1 MSSELTPEPSPSKF
15 RPKSDT
21 AFFLGL
27 GSLGGFYL
35 FLILALILAL
45 VIVPRW
51 GKSDE
56 TKLLL
61 MAPSLKEAVD
71 YLEAASKKA
80 GGTDMVK
87 EVGKALEEAG
97 QLAEFKSDGRS
108 KSDLVKHIA
117 SEARTLASIKLS
129 ELTRKA
135 KAGNVSVGKEI
146 DQARNSLL
154 NAVAF
159 DRPSDYS
166 AVFNDPGIRSSAKLS
181 FVSCTISALLS
192 LWVAVPIGYAM
203 SRFQFRGKNFIDTTL
218 DVPIVLPP
226 LVIGLGLLILFNNIS
241 FGAMDVVYFD
251 RDGSEYIVQEN
262 RTMERMI
269 KQVGASLGFQWR
281 ITNGA
286 AGVVLAQ
293 FMVACAFAVR
303 TMRNTFDQI
312 SPRQEEVAM
321 TLGSSRGQ
329 AFWSIV
335 LPQGYRGLLAAGTLA
350 WARSLGEFGPILIFC
365 GINAHR
371 TEVMS
376 SSVYLQFSI
385 GEIEK
390 AAVVSLLM
398 IVLAFMV
405 LLLVRYLGKSDAM
418 PHR

>member
-1 MSSELTPEPSPSKF
+1 MSSTPAPDSPSHF

-21 AFFLGL
+21 TFFFGL
-27 GSLGGFYL
+27 GALGGFYL
-35 FLILALILAL
+35 FLIISLILAL

-51 GKSDE
+51 GKSNE

-61 MAPSLKEAVD
+61 MSPSIEEAIK
-71 YLEAASKKA
+71 YLESANQKA
-80 GGTDMVK
+80 NGTV
-87 EVGKALEEAG
+87 VATGLEQSLQETR
-97 QLAEFKSDGRS
+97 LLIDPPFDRRS
-108 KSDLVKHIA
+108 KADRINYIA
-117 SEARTLASIKLS
+117 TEARSLANIKLS
-129 ELTRKA
+129 ELVKKA
-135 KAGNVSVGKEI
+135 DAVNVDIGGELGLAK
-146 DQARNSLL
+146 NSLL
-154 NAVAF
+154 DAVAI

-166 AVFNDPGIRSSAKLS
+166 AVFNDPRIRSSAKLS

-192 LWVAVPIGYAM
+192 LWVAVPIGYTM
-203 SRFQFRGKNFIDTTL
+203 SRFQFRGKNFIDTIL

-241 FGAMDVVYFD
+241 FGTMDVTYFD
-251 RDGSEYIVQEN
+251 RDGSQYIVQEN
-262 RTMERMI
+262 RTIERMI
-269 KQVGASLGFQWR
+269 KQAGESFGLQLR

-321 TLGSSRGQ
+321 TLGSSRGE

-335 LPQGYRGLLAAGTLA
+335 LPQGYRGLMAAGTLA

-398 IVLAFMV
+398 IALAFVV
-405 LLLVRYLGKSDAM
+405 LLLVRNLGKSDTA
-418 PHR
+418 PQR

>member
-1 MSSELTPEPSPSKF
+1 MSSTPTSDSPSHF

-21 AFFLGL
+21 TFFFGL
-27 GSLGGFYL
+27 GTLGGFYL
-35 FLILALILAL
+35 FLIISLILAL

-61 MAPSLKEAVD
+61 MSPSIREAIKYLESANQKANGTDVATGLEQALKETRLLID
-71 YLEAASKKA
+71 PS
-80 GGTDMVK
+80 
-87 EVGKALEEAG
+87 
-97 QLAEFKSDGRS
+97 FDGRS
-108 KSDLVKHIA
+108 EADRINYLA
-117 SEARTLASIKLS
+117 TEARSLANIKLS
-129 ELTRKA
+129 ELVKKA
-135 KAGNVSVGKEI
+135 DAVNVDIGRELGLAK
-146 DQARNSLL
+146 NSLL
-154 NAVAF
+154 DAVAI

-166 AVFNDPGIRSSAKLS
+166 AVFNDPRIRSSAKLS

-192 LWVAVPIGYAM
+192 LWVAVPIGYTM
-203 SRFQFRGKNFIDTTL
+203 SRFQFRGKNFIDTIL

-241 FGAMDVVYFD
+241 FGTMDITYFD

-262 RTMERMI
+262 RTIERMI
-269 KQVGASLGFQWR
+269 KQAGESLGLQLR

-321 TLGSSRGQ
+321 TLGSSRGE

-335 LPQGYRGLLAAGTLA
+335 LPQGYRGLMAAGTLA

-398 IVLAFMV
+398 IALAFVV
-405 LLLVRYLGKSDAM
+405 LLLVRNLGKSDSA
-418 PHR
+418 PQR

>member
-1 MSSELTPEPSPSKF
+1 MSSTPTPDSPSHF

-21 AFFLGL
+21 TFFFGL
-27 GSLGGFYL
+27 GTLGGFYL
-35 FLILALILAL
+35 FLIISLILAL

-61 MAPSLKEAVD
+61 MSPSIEEAIK
-71 YLEAASKKA
+71 YLESANQKA
-80 GGTDMVK
+80 NGTVVAIGL
-87 EVGKALEEAG
+87 EQALQETR
-97 QLAEFKSDGRS
+97 LLIDPPFDGRS
-108 KSDLVKHIA
+108 KADRINYIA
-117 SEARTLASIKLS
+117 TEARSLANIKLS
-129 ELTRKA
+129 ELVKKA
-135 KAGNVSVGKEI
+135 DVVNVDIGGELGLAK
-146 DQARNSLL
+146 NSLL
-154 NAVAF
+154 DAVAI

-166 AVFNDPGIRSSAKLS
+166 AVFNDPRIRSSAKLS

-192 LWVAVPIGYAM
+192 LWVAVPIGYTM
-203 SRFQFRGKNFIDTTL
+203 SRFQFRGKNFIDTIL

-241 FGAMDVVYFD
+241 FGTMDVTYFD
-251 RDGSEYIVQEN
+251 RDGSQYIVQEN
-262 RTMERMI
+262 RTIERMI
-269 KQVGASLGFQWR
+269 KQAGESFDLQLR

-321 TLGSSRGQ
+321 TLGSSRGE

-335 LPQGYRGLLAAGTLA
+335 LPQGYRGLMAAGTLA

-398 IVLAFMV
+398 IALAFVV
-405 LLLVRYLGKSDAM
+405 LLLVRNLGKSDSA
-418 PHR
+418 PQR

>member
-1 MSSELTPEPSPSKF
+1 MSSTPTPDSPSQF

-21 AFFLGL
+21 AFFFGL

-35 FLILALILAL
+35 FLIISLILAL

-61 MAPSLKEAVD
+61 MSPSIKEAIK
-71 YLEAASKKA
+71 YLEAANQKANGTVVAIGLEQALKK
-80 GGTDMVK
+80 TRLLD
-87 EVGKALEEAG
+87 ESP
-97 QLAEFKSDGRS
+97 FDGRS
-108 KSDLVKHIA
+108 KPDQINYIA
-117 SEARTLASIKLS
+117 TEARSLANIKLS
-129 ELTRKA
+129 ELA
-135 KAGNVSVGKEI
+135 KEAEAGNVDIERELGLAK
-146 DQARNSLL
+146 NSLL
-154 NAVAF
+154 DAVAI

-166 AVFNDPGIRSSAKLS
+166 AVFNDPRIRSSAKLS

-192 LWVAVPIGYAM
+192 LWVAVPIGYTM
-203 SRFQFRGKNFIDTTL
+203 SRFQFRGKNFIDTIL

-241 FGAMDVVYFD
+241 FGTMDVTYFD
-251 RDGSEYIVQEN
+251 RDGSQYIVQEN
-262 RTMERMI
+262 RTIERMI
-269 KQVGASLGFQWR
+269 KQAGESFGLQLR

-321 TLGSSRGQ
+321 TLGSSRGE

-335 LPQGYRGLLAAGTLA
+335 LPQGYRGLMAAGTLA

-398 IVLAFMV
+398 IALAFVV
-405 LLLVRYLGKSDAM
+405 LLLVRNLGKSDAA
-418 PHR
+418 PQR

>member
-1 MSSELTPEPSPSKF
+1 MSSQLTPEPSSFKY

-61 MAPSLKEAVD
+61 MAPSLGEAVD
-71 YLEAASKKA
+71 YMEVASKKA
-80 GGTDMVK
+80 GGTDMAK
-87 EVGKALEEAG
+87 EVSKAHEEAR
-97 QLAEFKSDGRS
+97 QLAELKSDGRS
-108 KSDLVKHIA
+108 RSGLVKHVA
-117 SEARTLASIKLS
+117 SEARTLANIKFS
-129 ELTRKA
+129 ELEGKA
-135 KAGNVSVGKEI
+135 RARNVDVGKEI

-154 NAVAF
+154 NAVAY

-166 AVFNDPGIRSSAKLS
+166 AVFNDSRIRSSAKLS

-203 SRFQFRGKNFIDTTL
+203 SRFNFLGKNFIDTIL

-241 FGAMDVVYFD
+241 FGVMDVVYFD

-262 RTMERMI
+262 RTIERII
-269 KQVGASLGFQWR
+269 KQFGASLGLQLR

>member
-1 MSSELTPEPSPSKF
+1 MSSTPTPDSPSHF

-21 AFFLGL
+21 TFFFGL
-27 GSLGGFYL
+27 GTLGGFYL
-35 FLILALILAL
+35 FLIISLILAL

-61 MAPSLKEAVD
+61 MSPSIREAIKYLESANQKANGTDVATGLEQALKETRLLID
-71 YLEAASKKA
+71 PS
-80 GGTDMVK
+80 
-87 EVGKALEEAG
+87 
-97 QLAEFKSDGRS
+97 FDGRS
-108 KSDLVKHIA
+108 EADRINYLA
-117 SEARTLASIKLS
+117 TEARSLANIKLS
-129 ELTRKA
+129 ELVKKA
-135 KAGNVSVGKEI
+135 DAVNVDIGRELGLAK
-146 DQARNSLL
+146 NSLL
-154 NAVAF
+154 DAVAI

-166 AVFNDPGIRSSAKLS
+166 AVFNDPRIRSSAKLS

-192 LWVAVPIGYAM
+192 LWVAVPIGYTM
-203 SRFQFRGKNFIDTTL
+203 SRFQFRGKNFIDTIL

-241 FGAMDVVYFD
+241 FGTMDITYFD

-262 RTMERMI
+262 RTIERMI
-269 KQVGASLGFQWR
+269 KQAGESLGLQLR

-321 TLGSSRGQ
+321 TLGSSRGE

-335 LPQGYRGLLAAGTLA
+335 LPQGYRGLMAAGTLA

-398 IVLAFMV
+398 IALAFVV
-405 LLLVRYLGKSDAM
+405 LLLVRNLGKSDSA
-418 PHR
+418 PQR

>member
-1 MSSELTPEPSPSKF
+1 MSSTPTPDSPSQF

-21 AFFLGL
+21 AFFFGL

-35 FLILALILAL
+35 FLIISLILAL

-61 MAPSLKEAVD
+61 MSPSIREAIK
-71 YLEAASKKA
+71 YLEAANQKA
-80 GGTDMVK
+80 NGTVVAIGLEQALK
-87 EVGKALEEAG
+87 ETRLLDEPP
-97 QLAEFKSDGRS
+97 FDGRS
-108 KSDLVKHIA
+108 KADRINYISA
-117 SEARTLASIKLS
+117 EARSLANIKLS
-129 ELTRKA
+129 ELVKKA
-135 KAGNVSVGKEI
+135 ESGNVDIERELGLAK
-146 DQARNSLL
+146 NSLL
-154 NAVAF
+154 DAVAI

-166 AVFNDPGIRSSAKLS
+166 AVFNDPRIRSSAKLS

-192 LWVAVPIGYAM
+192 LWVAVPIGYTM
-203 SRFQFRGKNFIDTTL
+203 SRFQFRGKNFIDTIL

-241 FGAMDVVYFD
+241 FGTMDVTYFD
-251 RDGSEYIVQEN
+251 RNGSQYIVQEN
-262 RTMERMI
+262 RTIERMI
-269 KQVGASLGFQWR
+269 KQAGESFGLQLR

-321 TLGSSRGQ
+321 TLGSSRGE

-335 LPQGYRGLLAAGTLA
+335 LPQGYRGLMAAGTLA

-398 IVLAFMV
+398 IALAFVV
-405 LLLVRYLGKSDAM
+405 LLLVRNLGKSDAA
-418 PHR
+418 PQR

>member
-1 MSSELTPEPSPSKF
+1 MSSTATPDPLPSKF

-21 AFFLGL
+21 TFFFGL

-45 VIVPRW
+45 AIVPRW

-61 MAPSLKEAVD
+61 MTPSIKEAVS
-71 YLEAASKKA
+71 YLEAASKKSN
-80 GGTDMVK
+80 GTVVAD
-87 EVGKALEEAG
+87 GLDKALEEVR
-97 QLAEFKSDGRS
+97 QLVNLNPEGRS
-108 KSDLVKHIA
+108 KSEWVKHIA
-117 SEARTLASIKLS
+117 SEARTLANIKLS
-129 ELTRKA
+129 DLAKKA
-135 KAGNVSVGKEI
+135 EAGKVDIDREI
-146 DQARNSLL
+146 DQAKNSLL
-154 NAVAF
+154 NAVAIH
-159 DRPSDYS
+159 RPSDYS
-166 AVFNDPGIRSSAKLS
+166 AVFNDPRIRSSAKLS

-192 LWVAVPIGYAM
+192 LWVAVPIGYTM
-203 SRFQFRGKNFIDTTL
+203 SRFQFRGKNFIDTIL

-241 FGAMDVVYFD
+241 FGTMDVVYFD
-251 RDGSEYIVQEN
+251 HDGSQYIVQEN
-262 RTMERMI
+262 RTIERMI
-269 KQVGASLGFQWR
+269 KQAGASLGFQLR
-281 ITNGA
+281 VTNGA
-286 AGVVLAQ
+286 VGVILAQ
-293 FMVACAFAVR
+293 FMVACAFAIR

-321 TLGSSRGQ
+321 TLGSSRGE

-398 IVLAFMV
+398 IALAFVV
-405 LLLVRYLGKSDAM
+405 LLLVRNLGKSDAM
-418 PHR
+418 PNR

>member
-1 MSSELTPEPSPSKF
+1 MSSTPTPDSPSHF

-21 AFFLGL
+21 TFFFGL
-27 GSLGGFYL
+27 GTLGGFYL
-35 FLILALILAL
+35 FLIISLILAL

-61 MAPSLKEAVD
+61 MSPSIREAIKYLESANQKANGTDVATGLEQALKETRLLID
-71 YLEAASKKA
+71 PS
-80 GGTDMVK
+80 
-87 EVGKALEEAG
+87 
-97 QLAEFKSDGRS
+97 FDGRS
-108 KSDLVKHIA
+108 EADRINYLA
-117 SEARTLASIKLS
+117 TEARSLANIKLS
-129 ELTRKA
+129 ELVKKA
-135 KAGNVSVGKEI
+135 DAVNVDIGRELGLAK
-146 DQARNSLL
+146 NSLL
-154 NAVAF
+154 DAVAI

-166 AVFNDPGIRSSAKLS
+166 AVFNDPRIRSSAKLS
-181 FVSCTISALLS
+181 FASCTISALLS
-192 LWVAVPIGYAM
+192 LWVAVPIGYTM
-203 SRFQFRGKNFIDTTL
+203 SRFQFRGKNFIDTIL

-241 FGAMDVVYFD
+241 FGTMDITYFD

-262 RTMERMI
+262 RTIERMI
-269 KQVGASLGFQWR
+269 KQAGESLGLQLR

-321 TLGSSRGQ
+321 TLGSSRGE

-335 LPQGYRGLLAAGTLA
+335 LPQGYRGLMAAGTLA

-398 IVLAFMV
+398 IALAFVV
-405 LLLVRYLGKSDAM
+405 LLLVRNLGKSDSA
-418 PHR
+418 PQR

>member
-1 MSSELTPEPSPSKF
+1 MSSTPTPDSPSHF

-21 AFFLGL
+21 TFFFGL
-27 GSLGGFYL
+27 GTLGGFYL
-35 FLILALILAL
+35 LLIISLILAL

-61 MAPSLKEAVD
+61 MSPSIREAIK
-71 YLEAASKKA
+71 YLESANQKA
-80 GGTDMVK
+80 NGTVVATGL
-87 EVGKALEEAG
+87 EQALEETR
-97 QLAEFKSDGRS
+97 LLIDPPFDGRS
-108 KSDLVKHIA
+108 KEDPINYLA
-117 SEARTLASIKLS
+117 TEARSLANIKLS
-129 ELTRKA
+129 ELVKKA
-135 KAGNVSVGKEI
+135 DAVNVDIGRELGLAK
-146 DQARNSLL
+146 NSLL
-154 NAVAF
+154 DAVAI

-166 AVFNDPGIRSSAKLS
+166 AVFNDPRIRSSAKLS

-192 LWVAVPIGYAM
+192 LWVAVPIGYTM
-203 SRFQFRGKNFIDTTL
+203 SRFQFRGKNFIDSIL

-241 FGAMDVVYFD
+241 FGTMDITYFD
-251 RDGSEYIVQEN
+251 RDGSQYIIQEN
-262 RTMERMI
+262 RTIERMI
-269 KQVGASLGFQWR
+269 KQAGESFGLQLR

-321 TLGSSRGQ
+321 TLGSSRSE

-335 LPQGYRGLLAAGTLA
+335 LPQGYRGLMAAGTLA

-398 IVLAFMV
+398 IALAFVV
-405 LLLVRYLGKSDAM
+405 LLLVRNLGKSDSA
-418 PHR
+418 PQR

>member
-1 MSSELTPEPSPSKF
+1 MSSTPTSDSPSHF

-21 AFFLGL
+21 TFFFGL
-27 GSLGGFYL
+27 GTLGGFYL
-35 FLILALILAL
+35 FLIISLILAL

-61 MAPSLKEAVD
+61 MSPSIREAIKYLESANQKANGTDVATGLEQALKETRLLID
-71 YLEAASKKA
+71 PS
-80 GGTDMVK
+80 
-87 EVGKALEEAG
+87 
-97 QLAEFKSDGRS
+97 FDGRS
-108 KSDLVKHIA
+108 EADRINYLA
-117 SEARTLASIKLS
+117 TEARSLANIKLS
-129 ELTRKA
+129 ELVKKA
-135 KAGNVSVGKEI
+135 DAVNVDIGRELGLAK
-146 DQARNSLL
+146 NSLL
-154 NAVAF
+154 DAVAI

-166 AVFNDPGIRSSAKLS
+166 AVFNDPRIRSSAKLS
-181 FVSCTISALLS
+181 FASCTISALLS
-192 LWVAVPIGYAM
+192 LWVAVPIGYTM
-203 SRFQFRGKNFIDTTL
+203 SRFQFRGKNFIDTIL

-241 FGAMDVVYFD
+241 FGTMDITYFD

-262 RTMERMI
+262 RTIERMI
-269 KQVGASLGFQWR
+269 KQAGESLGLQLR

-321 TLGSSRGQ
+321 TLGSSRGE

-335 LPQGYRGLLAAGTLA
+335 LPQGYRGLMAAGTLA

-398 IVLAFMV
+398 IALAFVV
-405 LLLVRYLGKSDAM
+405 LLLVRNLGKSDSA
-418 PHR
+418 PQR

>member
-1 MSSELTPEPSPSKF
+1 MSSTPTPDSPSQF

-21 AFFLGL
+21 AFFFGL

-35 FLILALILAL
+35 FLIISLILAL

-61 MAPSLKEAVD
+61 MSPSIKEAIK
-71 YLEAASKKA
+71 YLEAANQKA
-80 GGTDMVK
+80 NGTVVAIGLEQALK
-87 EVGKALEEAG
+87 ETRLLGESP
-97 QLAEFKSDGRS
+97 FDGRS
-108 KSDLVKHIA
+108 KADRINYIATEARSLANIKLSDLVKKAESGNVDI
-117 SEARTLASIKLS
+117 ES
-129 ELTRKA
+129 ELGLA
-135 KAGNVSVGKEI
+135 K
-146 DQARNSLL
+146 NSLL
-154 NAVAF
+154 DAVAI

-166 AVFNDPGIRSSAKLS
+166 AVFNDPRIRSSAKLS

-192 LWVAVPIGYAM
+192 LWVAVPIGYTM
-203 SRFQFRGKNFIDTTL
+203 SRFQFRGKNFIDTIL

-241 FGAMDVVYFD
+241 FGAMDVTYFD
-251 RDGSEYIVQEN
+251 RDGSQYIVQEN
-262 RTMERMI
+262 RTIERMI
-269 KQVGASLGFQWR
+269 KQAGESFGLQLR

-321 TLGSSRGQ
+321 TLGSSRGE

-335 LPQGYRGLLAAGTLA
+335 LPQGYRGLMAAGTLA

-398 IVLAFMV
+398 IALAFVV
-405 LLLVRYLGKSDAM
+405 LLLVRNLGKSDAA
-418 PHR
+418 PQR

>member
-1 MSSELTPEPSPSKF
+1 MSSTPTPDSPSHF

-21 AFFLGL
+21 TFFFGL
-27 GSLGGFYL
+27 GTLGGFYL
-35 FLILALILAL
+35 FLIISLILAL

-61 MAPSLKEAVD
+61 MSPSIEEAIK
-71 YLEAASKKA
+71 YLESANQKA
-80 GGTDMVK
+80 NGTVVATGL
-87 EVGKALEEAG
+87 EQALQETR
-97 QLAEFKSDGRS
+97 LLIDPPFDGRS
-108 KSDLVKHIA
+108 KADRINYIA
-117 SEARTLASIKLS
+117 TEARSLANIKLS
-129 ELTRKA
+129 ELVKKA
-135 KAGNVSVGKEI
+135 DAVNVDISGELGLAK
-146 DQARNSLL
+146 NSLL
-154 NAVAF
+154 DAVAI

-166 AVFNDPGIRSSAKLS
+166 AVFNDPRIRSSAKLS

-192 LWVAVPIGYAM
+192 LWVAVPIGYTM
-203 SRFQFRGKNFIDTTL
+203 SRFQFRGKNFIDTIL

-241 FGAMDVVYFD
+241 FGTMDVTYFD
-251 RDGSEYIVQEN
+251 RDGSQYIVQEN
-262 RTMERMI
+262 RTIERMI
-269 KQVGASLGFQWR
+269 KQAGESFGLQLR

-321 TLGSSRGQ
+321 TLGSSRGE

-335 LPQGYRGLLAAGTLA
+335 LPQGYRGLMAAGTLA

-398 IVLAFMV
+398 IALAFVV
-405 LLLVRYLGKSDAM
+405 LLLVRNLGKSDTA
-418 PHR
+418 PQR

>member
-1 MSSELTPEPSPSKF
+1 MSSTPTSDSPSHF

-21 AFFLGL
+21 TFFFGL
-27 GSLGGFYL
+27 GTLGGFYL
-35 FLILALILAL
+35 FLIISLILAL

-61 MAPSLKEAVD
+61 MSPSIREAIKYLESANQKANGTVVATGLEQALKETRLLID
-71 YLEAASKKA
+71 PS
-80 GGTDMVK
+80 
-87 EVGKALEEAG
+87 
-97 QLAEFKSDGRS
+97 FDGRS
-108 KSDLVKHIA
+108 EADRINYLA
-117 SEARTLASIKLS
+117 TEARSLANIKLS
-129 ELTRKA
+129 ELVKKA
-135 KAGNVSVGKEI
+135 DAVNVDIGRELGLAK
-146 DQARNSLL
+146 NSLL
-154 NAVAF
+154 DAVAI

-166 AVFNDPGIRSSAKLS
+166 AVFNDPRIRSSAKLS

-192 LWVAVPIGYAM
+192 LWVAVPIGYTM
-203 SRFQFRGKNFIDTTL
+203 SRFQFRGKNFIDTIL

-241 FGAMDVVYFD
+241 FGTMDITYFD

-262 RTMERMI
+262 RTIERMI
-269 KQVGASLGFQWR
+269 KQAGESLGLQLR

-321 TLGSSRGQ
+321 TLGSSRGE

-335 LPQGYRGLLAAGTLA
+335 LPQGYRGLMAAGTLA

-398 IVLAFMV
+398 IALAFVV
-405 LLLVRYLGKSDAM
+405 LLLVRNLGKSDSA
-418 PHR
+418 PQR

>member
-1 MSSELTPEPSPSKF
+1 MSSLTSPAPSPSPF

-21 AFFLGL
+21 PFFFGL

-45 VIVPRW
+45 AIVPRW

-61 MAPSLKEAVD
+61 MGQS
-71 YLEAASKKA
+71 
-80 GGTDMVK
+80 
-87 EVGKALEEAG
+87 LEEAVSHLKLASKNASGTNLDQEVEDTLTEAKKLADLKPDG
-97 QLAEFKSDGRS
+97 QS
-108 KSDLVKHIA
+108 KAGLVKQTTT
-117 SEARTLASIKLS
+117 EARALANIRLS
-129 ELTRKA
+129 ELVKKA
-135 KAGNVSVGKEI
+135 ETEKVDIVKDI
-146 DQARNSLL
+146 DQAKNSLL

-159 DRPSDYS
+159 DRPSDYA
-166 AVFNDPGIRSSAKLS
+166 AVFNDPGIRASAKLS

-192 LWVAVPIGYAM
+192 LWVAAPIGYTM
-203 SRFQFRGKNFIDTTL
+203 SRFQFRGKNFIDTIL

-241 FGAMDVVYFD
+241 FGTMEVVYFD
-251 RDGSEYIVQEN
+251 RDGSQYIVQEN
-262 RTMERMI
+262 RTIERMI
-269 KQVGASLGFQWR
+269 QQVGASIGFQMR

-321 TLGSSRGQ
+321 TLGSSRGE
-329 AFWSIV
+329 AFWNIV

-398 IVLAFMV
+398 IALAFVV
-405 LLLVRYLGKSDAM
+405 LLLVRNLGKSDAM
-418 PHR
+418 PNR

>member
-1 MSSELTPEPSPSKF
+1 MSSTPTPDSPSHF

-21 AFFLGL
+21 TFFFGL
-27 GSLGGFYL
+27 GTLGGFYL
-35 FLILALILAL
+35 FLIISLILAL

-61 MAPSLKEAVD
+61 MSPSIREAIKYLESANQKANGTDVATGLEQALKETRLLID
-71 YLEAASKKA
+71 PS
-80 GGTDMVK
+80 
-87 EVGKALEEAG
+87 
-97 QLAEFKSDGRS
+97 FDGRS
-108 KSDLVKHIA
+108 EADRINYLA
-117 SEARTLASIKLS
+117 TEARSLANIKLS
-129 ELTRKA
+129 ELVKKA
-135 KAGNVSVGKEI
+135 DAVNVDIGRELGLAK
-146 DQARNSLL
+146 NSLL
-154 NAVAF
+154 DAVAI

-166 AVFNDPGIRSSAKLS
+166 AVFNDPRIRSSAKLS

-192 LWVAVPIGYAM
+192 LWVAVPIGYTM
-203 SRFQFRGKNFIDTTL
+203 SRFQFRGKNFIDTIL

-241 FGAMDVVYFD
+241 FGTMDITYFD

-262 RTMERMI
+262 RTIERMI
-269 KQVGASLGFQWR
+269 KQAGESLGLQLR

-321 TLGSSRGQ
+321 TLGSSRGE

-335 LPQGYRGLLAAGTLA
+335 LPQGYRGLMAAGTLA

-398 IVLAFMV
+398 IALAFVV
-405 LLLVRYLGKSDAM
+405 LLLVRNLGKSDSA
-418 PHR
+418 PRR

>member
-1 MSSELTPEPSPSKF
+1 MSSTPAPDSPSHF

-21 AFFLGL
+21 TFFFGL
-27 GSLGGFYL
+27 GALGGFYL
-35 FLILALILAL
+35 FLIISLILAL

-51 GKSDE
+51 GKSNE

-61 MAPSLKEAVD
+61 MSPSIEEAIK
-71 YLEAASKKA
+71 YLESANQKA
-80 GGTDMVK
+80 NGTVVATGL
-87 EVGKALEEAG
+87 EQALQETR
-97 QLAEFKSDGRS
+97 LLIDPPFDRRS
-108 KSDLVKHIA
+108 KADRINYIA
-117 SEARTLASIKLS
+117 TEARSLANIKLS
-129 ELTRKA
+129 ELVKKA
-135 KAGNVSVGKEI
+135 DAVNVDIGGELGLAK
-146 DQARNSLL
+146 NSLL
-154 NAVAF
+154 DAVAI

-166 AVFNDPGIRSSAKLS
+166 AVFNDPRIRSSAKLS

-192 LWVAVPIGYAM
+192 LWVAVPIGYTM
-203 SRFQFRGKNFIDTTL
+203 SRFQFRGKNFIDTIL

-241 FGAMDVVYFD
+241 FGTMDVTYFD
-251 RDGSEYIVQEN
+251 RDGSQYIVQEN
-262 RTMERMI
+262 RTIERMI
-269 KQVGASLGFQWR
+269 KQAGESFGLQLR

-321 TLGSSRGQ
+321 TLGSSRGE
-329 AFWSIV
+329 AFWSIA
-335 LPQGYRGLLAAGTLA
+335 LPQGYRGLMAAGTLA

-398 IVLAFMV
+398 IALAFVV
-405 LLLVRYLGKSDAM
+405 LLLVRNLGKSDTA
-418 PHR
+418 PQR

>member
-1 MSSELTPEPSPSKF
+1 MSSTPTPDSLSQF

-21 AFFLGL
+21 AFFFGL

-35 FLILALILAL
+35 FLIISLILAL
-45 VIVPRW
+45 VVVPRW

-61 MAPSLKEAVD
+61 MSPSIKEAIK
-71 YLEAASKKA
+71 YLEAANQKA
-80 GGTDMVK
+80 NGTVVAIGLEQALK
-87 EVGKALEEAG
+87 ETRLLDEPP
-97 QLAEFKSDGRS
+97 FDGRPKADRINYIAAEARS
-108 KSDLVKHIA
+108 LANIKLSDLVK
-117 SEARTLASIKLS
+117 
-129 ELTRKA
+129 KA
-135 KAGNVSVGKEI
+135 ESGNVDIERELGLAK
-146 DQARNSLL
+146 NSLL
-154 NAVAF
+154 DAVAI

-166 AVFNDPGIRSSAKLS
+166 AVFNDPRIRSSAKLS

-192 LWVAVPIGYAM
+192 LWVAVPIGYTM
-203 SRFQFRGKNFIDTTL
+203 SRFQFRGKNFIDTIL

-241 FGAMDVVYFD
+241 FGTMDVTYFD
-251 RDGSEYIVQEN
+251 RDGSQYIVQEN
-262 RTMERMI
+262 RTIERMI
-269 KQVGASLGFQWR
+269 KQAGESFDLQLR

-321 TLGSSRGQ
+321 TLGSSRGE

-335 LPQGYRGLLAAGTLA
+335 LPQGYRGLMAAGTLA

-398 IVLAFMV
+398 IALAFVV
-405 LLLVRYLGKSDAM
+405 LLLVRNLVKSDTA
-418 PHR
+418 PQR

>member
-117 SEARTLASIKLS
+117 SEARTLANIKLS
-129 ELTRKA
+129 KLTRKA

-321 TLGSSRGQ
+321 TLGSSRGE

-405 LLLVRYLGKSDAM
+405 LLLVRYLGKSDAT

>member
-1 MSSELTPEPSPSKF
+1 MSSTPTSDSPSHF

-21 AFFLGL
+21 TFFFGL
-27 GSLGGFYL
+27 GTLGGFYL
-35 FLILALILAL
+35 FLIISLILAL

-61 MAPSLKEAVD
+61 MSPSIREAIKYLESANQKANGTVVATGLEQALKETRLLID
-71 YLEAASKKA
+71 PS
-80 GGTDMVK
+80 
-87 EVGKALEEAG
+87 
-97 QLAEFKSDGRS
+97 FDGRS
-108 KSDLVKHIA
+108 EADRINYLA
-117 SEARTLASIKLS
+117 TEARSLANIKLS
-129 ELTRKA
+129 ELVKKA
-135 KAGNVSVGKEI
+135 DAVNVDIGRELGLAK
-146 DQARNSLL
+146 NSLL
-154 NAVAF
+154 DAVAI

-166 AVFNDPGIRSSAKLS
+166 AVFNDPRIRSSAKLS
-181 FVSCTISALLS
+181 FASCTISALLS
-192 LWVAVPIGYAM
+192 LWVAVPIGYTM
-203 SRFQFRGKNFIDTTL
+203 SRFQFRGKNFIDTIL

-241 FGAMDVVYFD
+241 FGTMDITYFD

-262 RTMERMI
+262 RTIERMI
-269 KQVGASLGFQWR
+269 KQAGESLGLQLR

-321 TLGSSRGQ
+321 TLGSSRGE

-335 LPQGYRGLLAAGTLA
+335 LPQGYRGLMAAGTLA

-398 IVLAFMV
+398 IALAFVV
-405 LLLVRYLGKSDAM
+405 LLLVRNLGKSDSA
-418 PHR
+418 PQR